1 MDYNELMILAK
12 KKNIL
17 QKDICSKLGLTS
29 AGFKRSVENK
39 TISMKNMLELCQML
53 DITPNMLMGF
63 GEKNDSF
70 ALSVEKDKRIALMEK
85 YIKQLEDENA
95 RLKAQLGI
103 DVPKK
108 VG

>member
-29 AGFKRSVENK
+29 AGFKRGVENK
-39 TISMKNMLELCQML
+39 TISMKNVLVLCQML
-53 DITPNMLMGF
+53 DITPNVLMGI
-63 GEKNDSF
+63 GEANESF
-70 ALSVEKDKRIALMEK
+70 ALSLEKDKRIALMEK

-95 RLKAQLGI
+95 RLKEQLGI
-103 DVPKK
+103 ASNKK